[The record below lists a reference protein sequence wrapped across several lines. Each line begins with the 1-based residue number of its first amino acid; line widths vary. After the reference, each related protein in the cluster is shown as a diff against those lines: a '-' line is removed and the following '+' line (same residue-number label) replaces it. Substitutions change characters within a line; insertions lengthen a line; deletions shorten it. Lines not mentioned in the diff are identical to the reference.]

1 MASPLKTPVGSF
13 HPIPNAHPPQQ
24 PRVSTMPVTEKPSLG
39 LIEQVRNAYAQ
50 VDKFRANLNLPNPG
64 TYEGINREVKHTFLT
79 NHVFDG
85 ARCDITKVL
94 TPNFQ
99 VTHSFAMGAAG
110 SASTYNFGT
119 AFIGQ
124 QSFLSGNLD
133 TDGNVQARVNYAW
146 SNTNVSKCQAQF
158 SNTPGHSMLQL
169 EQDYNGRD
177 FNINLKAVNP
187 VLIEGTGIYIGS
199 ILQSLSQ
206 HVAVGMEGVYQRPT
220 PGQAETTL
228 SYVAKYT
235 GHDYIATAQWQGFGA
250 LQAAYYLRYSDKVD
264 FGTEIQIMTA
274 GGRREAVAT
283 VGGKFEFRRST
294 FRGQVDTTG
303 KVSAVLE
310 EKIVPGFSFL
320 ISGEMDH
327 GKGQSRFGV
336 GMMWEV

>member
-1 MASPLKTPVGSF
+1 MAAPLKTPLGFNPLPNMSAAAPVPTEPAAPAGLVDQVKGAFQKVNSF
-13 HPIPNAHPPQQ
+13 
-24 PRVSTMPVTEKPSLG
+24 RDS
-39 LIEQVRNAYAQ
+39 
-50 VDKFRANLNLPNPG
+50 LNLPNPG
-64 TYEGINREVKHTFLT
+64 TYEGVNREVKHTFLT

-99 VTHSFAMGAAG
+99 VTHSFAMGAAA
-110 SASTYNFGT
+110 SPSTYNFGT

-133 TDGNVQARVNYAW
+133 TDGNVQARANYAW

-158 SNTPGHSMLQL
+158 SNTPGHSMLQM

-177 FNINLKAVNP
+177 FNVNLKGVNP
-187 VLIEGTGIYIGS
+187 SVVDGTGIFIGS
-199 ILQSLSQ
+199 YLQSVSQ
-206 HVAVGMEGVYQRPT
+206 HVALGAEAVYQVPT
-220 PGQAETTL
+220 PGQQETTM

-235 GHDYIATAQWQGFGA
+235 GRDYIATAQWQGFGA
-250 LQAAYYLRYSDKVD
+250 FSAAYYLRYSDKVD
-264 FGTEIQIMTA
+264 FGTEIQLLTA

-320 ISGEMDH
+320 VSGEMDH

>member
-1 MASPLKTPVGSF
+1 MASSTPAPFGFNPATSSF
-13 HPIPNAHPPQQ
+13 ATAPAPVEAPAAAAAPSGLLSQAK
-24 PRVSTMPVTEKPSLG
+24 STFAKIS
-39 LIEQVRNAYAQ
+39 Q
-50 VDKFRANLNLPNPG
+50 FRDSLNLPHPG
-64 TYEGINREVKHTFLT
+64 TYEGSNREVKNTFLT
-79 NHVFDG
+79 NHVFEG

-99 VTHSFAMGAAG
+99 VTHSFGMGAAG
-110 SASTYNFGT
+110 SPSTYNFGT

-133 TDGNVQARVNYAW
+133 TDGNVQARANYAW
-146 SNTNVSKCQAQF
+146 SNTNVSKVQAQF
-158 SNTPGHSMLQL
+158 SNTPGHSMLQM
-169 EQDYNGRD
+169 EQDYNGQD
-177 FNINLKAVNP
+177 FNLNLKAVNP
-187 VLIEGTGIYIGS
+187 SPVEGTGIFIGS
-199 ILQSLSQ
+199 YLQSVTPHL
-206 HVAVGMEGVYQRPT
+206 ALGAEAVYQRPT
-220 PGQAETTL
+220 PGQEDTTY

-235 GHDYIATAQWQGFGA
+235 GSDYIATAQYQGFGA
-250 LQAAYYLRYSDKVD
+250 LQAAYYLRYSEKVD
-264 FGTEIQIMTA
+264 FGTEIQLVTA

-294 FRGQVDTTG
+294 FRGQIDTTG

>member
-1 MASPLKTPVGSF
+1 MTSPLKTTTPFGYNPHTAVPPVVDFTPS
-13 HPIPNAHPPQQ
+13 
-24 PRVSTMPVTEKPSLG
+24 KPTATGGGG
-39 LIEQVRNAYAQ
+39 LVDQVKEAWTKVNR
-50 VDKFRANLNLPNPG
+50 FRDGLNLPNPG
-64 TYEGINREVKHTFLT
+64 TFEGVNREVKHTFLT

-99 VTHSFAMGAAG
+99 VTHSFAMGAAA

-133 TDGNVQARVNYAW
+133 TDGNVQARANYAW
-146 SNTNVSKCQAQF
+146 SNTNVSKVQSQL
-158 SNTPGHSMLQL
+158 STTPGHSMLQI
-169 EQDYNGRD
+169 EQDYNGKD
-177 FNINLKAVNP
+177 FNLNLKGVNP
-187 VLIEGTGIYIGS
+187 SPTEGTGIFITSY
-199 ILQSLSQ
+199 LQSITPNLALGAE
-206 HVAVGMEGVYQRPT
+206 AVHQRPT
-220 PGQAETTL
+220 PQSAETTY

-235 GHDYIATAQWQGFGA
+235 GPDYIATATYQGFGA
-250 LQAAYYLRYSDKVD
+250 LQASYYLRYSEKVD
-264 FGTEIQIMTA
+264 FGTEIQLVTA
-274 GGRREAVAT
+274 GGRRDAVAT

-303 KVSAVLE
+303 KVAAVLE

>member
-1 MASPLKTPVGSF
+1 MASPLKTATTPFGFNPHTGVPPVVDFTPSR
-13 HPIPNAHPPQQ
+13 PAQ
-24 PRVSTMPVTEKPSLG
+24 PTG
-39 LIEQVRNAYAQ
+39 LVGQVKDAFAKVAR
-50 VDKFRANLNLPNPG
+50 FRDDLNLPNPG
-64 TYEGINREVKHTFLT
+64 SFEGVNREVKHTFLT

-110 SASTYNFGT
+110 SPSTYNFGT

-133 TDGNVQARVNYAW
+133 TDGNVQARANYAW
-146 SNTNVSKCQAQF
+146 SNTNVSKVQSQL
-158 SNTPGHSMLQL
+158 STTPGHSMLQV
-169 EQDYNGRD
+169 EQDYNGKD
-177 FNINLKAVNP
+177 FNLNLKAVNP
-187 VLIEGTGIYIGS
+187 SPLENTGIFITSY
-199 ILQSLSQ
+199 LQSITPQLALGLE
-206 HVAVGMEGVYQRPT
+206 AVHQRPT
-220 PGQAETTL
+220 PQQAETTY

-235 GHDYIATAQWQGFGA
+235 GRDYIATATYQGFGA
-250 LQAAYYLRYSDKVD
+250 LQAAYYLRYSEKVD
-264 FGTEIQIMTA
+264 LGTEIQLVTA
-274 GGRREAVAT
+274 GGRRDAVAT

-320 ISGEMDH
+320 VSGEMDH

>member
-1 MASPLKTPVGSF
+1 MTSPLKTPFGYNPHTAVPPVVDFTPTTNTQSSTGFVG
-13 HPIPNAHPPQQ
+13 
-24 PRVSTMPVTEKPSLG
+24 
-39 LIEQVRNAYAQ
+39 QVKDAFAKVN
-50 VDKFRANLNLPNPG
+50 KFRNDLNLPNPG
-64 TYEGINREVKHTFLT
+64 SFEGVNREVKHTFLT

-110 SASTYNFGT
+110 SPSTYNFGT

-133 TDGNVQARVNYAW
+133 TDGNVQARANYAW
-146 SNTNVSKCQAQF
+146 SNTNVSKIQSQL
-158 SNTPGHSMLQL
+158 STTPGHSMLQV
-169 EQDYNGRD
+169 EQDYNGQD
-177 FNINLKAVNP
+177 FNINLKGVNP
-187 VLIEGTGIYIGS
+187 SPVEGTGIFIGS
-199 ILQSLSQ
+199 YLQSITPNLALGAE
-206 HVAVGMEGVYQRPT
+206 AVFQKPT
-220 PGQAETTL
+220 PQQSETTY

-235 GHDYIATAQWQGFGA
+235 GRDYIATATYQGFGA

-264 FGTEIQIMTA
+264 FGTEIQLVTA
-274 GGRREAVAT
+274 GGRRDAVAT

-320 ISGEMDH
+320 VSGEMDH
-327 GKGQSRFGV
+327 SKGQSRFGV

>member
-1 MASPLKTPVGSF
+1 MAASPLKTPLGF
-13 HPIPNAHPPQQ
+13 NPIPTTPA
-24 PRVSTMPVTEKPSLG
+24 PVAPVEAAPSGLLG
-39 LIEQVRNAYAQ
+39 QVKDTFAKLN
-50 VDKFRANLNLPNPG
+50 KFRDDLNLPHPG
-64 TYEGINREVKHTFLT
+64 SFEGVNREVKNTFLT

-99 VTHSFAMGAAG
+99 VTHSFAMGSSTG
-110 SASTYNFGT
+110 PSTYNFGT

-133 TDGNVQARVNYAW
+133 TDGNVQARTNYAW

-158 SNTPGHSMLQL
+158 STTPGHSMLQL
-169 EQDYNGRD
+169 EQDYNGQD
-177 FNINLKAVNP
+177 FNVNLKGVNP
-187 VLIEGTGIYIGS
+187 SPLDGTGIFIGS
-199 ILQSLSQ
+199 YLQSVTQNVSVGLE
-206 HVAVGMEGVYQRPT
+206 AVHQRPT
-220 PGQAETTL
+220 PEQKETIW

-235 GHDYIATAQWQGFGA
+235 GSDYIATAQYQGFGA
-250 LQAAYYLRYSDKVD
+250 LQAAYYLKYSEKVD
-264 FGTEIQIMTA
+264 LGTEIQLVTA

-294 FRGQVDTTG
+294 FRGQIDTTG

-327 GKGQSRFGV
+327 GKGQSRFGL

>member
-1 MASPLKTPVGSF
+1 
-13 HPIPNAHPPQQ
+13 
-24 PRVSTMPVTEKPSLG
+24 MPVTEKPSLR
-39 LIEQVRNAYAQ
+39 LVEHVKNAYAQ
-50 VDKFRANLNLPNPG
+50 VDKLRAKLNLPNPG
-64 TYEGINREVKHTFLT
+64 TYEGVKREVKHTFLT

-94 TPNFQ
+94 TPSFQ

-124 QSFLSGNLD
+124 QASS
-133 TDGNVQARVNYAW
+133 
-146 SNTNVSKCQAQF
+146 F

-177 FNINLKAVNP
+177 YNINLKAVNP
-187 VLIEGTGIYIGS
+187 LLIEGTGIFIGS

-220 PGQAETTL
+220 PGQAERTL

-235 GHDYIATAQWQGFGA
+235 GRDYIATAQWQGFGA

-274 GGRREAVAT
+274 GGRREAVAI

>member
-1 MASPLKTPVGSF
+1 MAASPLKTPFGFNPTS
-13 HPIPNAHPPQQ
+13 PIPAPA
-24 PRVSTMPVTEKPSLG
+24 VPVEAAPSDLLG
-39 LIEQVRNAYAQ
+39 QVKDAFAKVN
-50 VDKFRANLNLPNPG
+50 KFRDDLNLPHPG
-64 TYEGINREVKHTFLT
+64 TYEGVNREVRNTFL
-79 NHVFDG
+79 NNQLFDG

-99 VTHSFAMGAAG
+99 VTHSFAMGSVGAP
-110 SASTYNFGT
+110 SSYNFGT

-133 TDGNVQARVNYAW
+133 TDGNVQARANYAW
-146 SNTNVSKCQAQF
+146 SNTNVSKVQAQL
-158 SNTPGHSMLQL
+158 STTPGHSMLQV
-169 EQDYNGRD
+169 EQDYNGQD
-177 FNINLKAVNP
+177 FNINIKGVNP
-187 VLIEGTGIYIGS
+187 SPVEGTGIFIGS
-199 ILQSLSQ
+199 YLQSVTKNVSLG
-206 HVAVGMEGVYQRPT
+206 VEAVHQRPT
-220 PGQAETTL
+220 PDQRETIW

-235 GHDYIATAQWQGFGA
+235 GNDYIATAQYQGFGA
-250 LQAAYYLRYSDKVD
+250 LQASYYLRYSEKVD
-264 FGTEIQIMTA
+264 FGTEIQLVTA
-274 GGRREAVAT
+274 GGRREAIAT

-320 ISGEMDH
+320 VSGEMDH

>member
-1 MASPLKTPVGSF
+1 M
-13 HPIPNAHPPQQ
+13 
-24 PRVSTMPVTEKPSLG
+24 STMPVTEKPSLG
-39 LIEQVRNAYAQ
+39 LVDQVKNAYAQ

-64 TYEGINREVKHTFLT
+64 TYEGVNREVKNTFLT

-94 TPNFQ
+94 TPSFQ
-99 VTHSFAMGAAG
+99 VTHSFTMGAAG

-133 TDGNVQARVNYAW
+133 TDGNVQARANYAW

-158 SNTPGHSMLQL
+158 SNTPGHSMLQV

-177 FNINLKAVNP
+177 FNINLKGVNP
-187 VLIEGTGIYIGS
+187 SPVEGTGIFIGS
-199 ILQSLSQ
+199 FLQSLSQ
-206 HVAVGMEGVYQRPT
+206 NIAVGMEGVYQRPT

-235 GHDYIATAQWQGFGA
+235 GRDYIATAQWQGFGA
-250 LQAAYYLRYSDKVD
+250 LQAAYYLRYSEKVD

-303 KVSAVLE
+303 KVAAVLE

>member
-1 MASPLKTPVGSF
+1 MAAPLKTPLGFNPLAPASAPAV
-13 HPIPNAHPPQQ
+13 
-24 PRVSTMPVTEKPSLG
+24 VVPSEPAAPLG
-39 LIEQVRNAYAQ
+39 LLDQAKATFAKIS
-50 VDKFRANLNLPNPG
+50 KFRDDLDLPNPG
-64 TYEGINREVKHTFLT
+64 TYEGVNREVKNTFLT

-99 VTHSFAMGAAG
+99 VTHSFAMG
-110 SASTYNFGT
+110 SASGPSSYNFGT

-133 TDGNVQARVNYAW
+133 TDGNVQARANYAW
-146 SNTNVSKCQAQF
+146 SNYNVSKVQAMF

-169 EQDYNGRD
+169 EQDYTGKD
-177 FNINLKAVNP
+177 FNVNIKGVNP
-187 VLIEGTGIYIGS
+187 SPVEATGIYIGS
-199 ILQSLSQ
+199 YLQSVTPQLALGLETV
-206 HVAVGMEGVYQRPT
+206 HQRPT
-220 PGQAETTL
+220 PGQSDTIW

-235 GHDYIATAQWQGFGA
+235 GQDYIATAQWQGFGA
-250 LQAAYYLRYSDKVD
+250 LSAAYYLRYSEKVD
-264 FGTEIQIMTA
+264 FGTEIQVLTA

-283 VGGKFEFRRST
+283 VAGKFEFRRST

-320 ISGEMDH
+320 VSGEMDH

>member
-1 MASPLKTPVGSF
+1 MASPLKSPLGF
-13 HPIPNAHPPQQ
+13 NPIPAASPAPVE
-24 PRVSTMPVTEKPSLG
+24 PVSAAPAG
-39 LIEQVRNAYAQ
+39 LLDQAKAAFAKVNQ
-50 VDKFRANLNLPNPG
+50 FREDLNLPNPG
-64 TYEGINREVKHTFLT
+64 TYEGVSREVKNTFLT

-99 VTHSFAMGAAG
+99 VTHSFAMGSAAAP
-110 SASTYNFGT
+110 SSYNFGT

-133 TDGNVQARVNYAW
+133 TDGNVQARANYAW
-146 SNTNVSKCQAQF
+146 SNSSVSKIQSQL
-158 SNTPGHSMLQL
+158 STTPGHSMLQV
-169 EQDYNGRD
+169 EQDFNGRD
-177 FNINLKAVNP
+177 FNLNLKGVNP
-187 VLIEGTGIYIGS
+187 SPVEGTGIFIGS
-199 ILQSLSQ
+199 YLQSVSQ
-206 HVAVGMEGVYQRPT
+206 HVALGVEAVHQRPT
-220 PGQAETTL
+220 PGQEETTM

-235 GHDYIATAQWQGFGA
+235 GDDYIATAQWAGFGA
-250 LQAAYYLRYSDKVD
+250 LSAAYYLRYSQTVD
-264 FGTEIQIMTA
+264 FGTEIQLMSV

-320 ISGEMDH
+320 VSGEIDH

>member
-1 MASPLKTPVGSF
+1 MTSPLKTTTPFGYNPHTAAPPVVDFTPSK
-13 HPIPNAHPPQQ
+13 PT
-24 PRVSTMPVTEKPSLG
+24 STGGG
-39 LIEQVRNAYAQ
+39 LVDQVKEAWTNVNR
-50 VDKFRANLNLPNPG
+50 FRDGLNLPNPG
-64 TYEGINREVKHTFLT
+64 TFEGASREVKNTFLT

-99 VTHSFAMGAAG
+99 VTHSFAMGAAA
-110 SASTYNFGT
+110 SPSTYNFGT

-133 TDGNVQARVNYAW
+133 TDGNVQARANYAW
-146 SNTNVSKCQAQF
+146 SNTNVSKVQ
-158 SNTPGHSMLQL
+158 S
-169 EQDYNGRD
+169 QDYNGKD
-177 FNINLKAVNP
+177 FNLNLKGVNP
-187 VLIEGTGIYIGS
+187 SPTEATGIFITSY
-199 ILQSLSQ
+199 LQSITPNLAIGAE
-206 HVAVGMEGVYQRPT
+206 AVHQRPT
-220 PGQAETTL
+220 PQDAETTY

-235 GHDYIATAQWQGFGA
+235 GQDYIATATYQGFGA
-250 LQAAYYLRYSDKVD
+250 LQASYYLRYSERVD
-264 FGTEIQIMTA
+264 FGTEIQLVTA
-274 GGRREAVAT
+274 GGRRDAVAT

-303 KVSAVLE
+303 KVAAVLE

-320 ISGEMDH
+320 VSGEMDH